1 MNSRFIYLFKP
12 YLSATY
18 GRIVSF
24 SRPIRLC
31 PFFLCSFIFSN
42 FCMTSTRLFVF
53 SNGVYLLPWQIYLHF
68 LACFSLIFSSI
79 TCFLSICLLSQNGVY
94 LLLITDLILF
104 FRMCFGNFFEYH
116 VLFVR
121 FSTRT
126 FLLFFH
132 VLFLLGCFVGFQRT
146 VFVVHFTS
154 GLSFPVNAFLYVF
167 SIYFLSSFL
176 SVILLS
182 DPIFDTRF
190 STAL

>member
-1 MNSRFIYLFKP
+1 MAELFLFLVQFGCVHSF
-12 YLSATY
+12 YVRLSFRTFAT
-18 GRIVSF
+18 F
-24 SRPIRLC
+24 TC
-31 PFFLCSFIFSN
+31 
-42 FCMTSTRLFVF
+42 LFVL
-53 SNGVYLLPWQIYLHF
+53 SNEVHLLPWQIYLHF

-126 FLLFFH
+126 FFLFFH

-176 SVILLS
+176 SMILLS
-182 DPIFDTRF
+182 DF
-190 STAL
+190 SV